1 MATEA
6 CCQPAPAAEHI
17 EEGTTSTFAGLD
29 AYVNPGP
36 ANATSAVV
44 FISDVFGYDPPL
56 LRKLADR
63 IAANGYFAVVPD
75 VFHGDPFVAADPKN
89 PMASVPAW
97 VARHDPT
104 ELTDVKAVIKQLRK
118 QEGIEKIGV
127 CGFCWGGKMAI
138 TLANES
144 EPLIQTAVLCHP
156 SLVNHEEVRSI
167 KVPTQFL
174 LSEIDIYVPPE
185 KAAEFKDILT
195 SRPEVESFLKVFP
208 GMKHGWCIRY
218 DVNVPEEVK
227 SAHEAHDDMLE
238 WFSKH
243 LTV

>member
-1 MATEA
+1 MASEA
-6 CCQPAPAAEHI
+6 CCKPAPPAEYI
-17 EEGTTSTFAGLD
+17 NEGKITKFAGLD
-29 AYVNPGP
+29 AYVNAGS
-36 ANATSAVV
+36 ANATAAVI
-44 FISDVFGYDPPL
+44 FISDFFGYDPPL

-63 IAANGYFAVVPD
+63 TAAKGFFVVVPD
-75 VFHGDPFVAADPKN
+75 VFHGDPFVPADPTN
-89 PMASVPAW
+89 PMASAPAW
-97 VARHDPT
+97 MAKHDPT
-104 ELTDVKAVIKQLRK
+104 DLSDVKAIIKQLK
-118 QEGIEKIGV
+118 EQGIQKIGAT
-127 CGFCWGGKMAI
+127 GFCWGGKMAI

-174 LSEIDIYVPPE
+174 LSEIDPQVPPE
-185 KAAEFKDILT
+185 KAAEFKDILAT
-195 SRPEVESFLKVFP
+195 RPEVESFLKVFP
-208 GMKHGWCIRY
+208 GMNHGWCIRY

-238 WFSKH
+238 WYSKH